1 LRIGP
6 IVVGSRRCRRLVIV
20 LRSLGSYGRGADP
33 PALRHSLIDW
43 IWILSRCCLGF
54 KVRPTSIPLPLLA
67 INKIA
72 VLAFGVYRFLI
83 ADSCRTFR
91 IVAAA
96 AYVVGHLDC

>member
-33 PALRHSLIDW
+33 PALRHSLIDC